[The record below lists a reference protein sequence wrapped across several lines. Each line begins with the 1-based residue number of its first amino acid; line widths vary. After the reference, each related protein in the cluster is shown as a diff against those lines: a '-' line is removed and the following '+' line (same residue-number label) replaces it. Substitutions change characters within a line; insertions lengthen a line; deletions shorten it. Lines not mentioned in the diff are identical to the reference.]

1 MDAKEIHNRLL
12 EVFSAKYGTVDHPLA
27 AEDYIL
33 SMIIERNVDA
43 FAQLIADS
51 FIAAV
56 HSPRDTDTAYP
67 SFLSAKTTLL
77 MVQSLDS
84 GTVLSDKLL
93 SDIAVLALTGKH
105 FRESM
110 LYACETVCQEYR

>member
-1 MDAKEIHNRLL
+1 MPAKEIHNRLL
-12 EVFSAKYGTVDHPLA
+12 EVFSAKYGTVDQTLA

-33 SMIIERNVDA
+33 SMIIARNVDV

-56 HSPRDTDTAYP
+56 HSPRDADTAYP
-67 SFLSAKTTLL
+67 SFLSAKTTHL
-77 MVQSLDS
+77 MFKSLDS
-84 GTVLSDKLL
+84 GAVLSDKLL
-93 SDIAVLALTGKH
+93 GDIAALALSGKH

-110 LYACETVCQEYR
+110 LYACETICQEYR

>member
-1 MDAKEIHNRLL
+1 MAAKEIHNRLL
-12 EVFSAKYGTVDHPLA
+12 EVFSAKYGTVGHPLA

-33 SMIIERNVDA
+33 SMIIERYVDA

-77 MVQSLDS
+77 MVQTLDS
-84 GTVLSDKLL
+84 GTVLPDKLL
-93 SDIAVLALTGKH
+93 SDIAVLALSGKH

-110 LYACETVCQEYR
+110 LYACEAVCQEYR